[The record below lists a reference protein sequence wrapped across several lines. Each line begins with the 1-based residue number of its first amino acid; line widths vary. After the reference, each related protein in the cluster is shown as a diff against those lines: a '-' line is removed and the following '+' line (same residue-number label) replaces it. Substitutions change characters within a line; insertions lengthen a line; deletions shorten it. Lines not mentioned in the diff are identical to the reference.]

1 MSANPDHPDPAIRE
15 TPAHYETPSDTDTDR
30 VATDEEKQKW
40 VQSWRTAAVELAR
53 IDDEELRQLDDDS
66 VLASITGT
74 SLPVVDEVEVG
85 ERNGL
90 VTLQAWFT
98 RFRLLQLERTKKT
111 E

>member
-1 MSANPDHPDPAIRE
+1 MSEDHGSPNPTIRE
-15 TPAHYETPSDTDTDR
+15 MPAACELSSVADADR
-30 VATDEEKQKW
+30 EATEKEKLRW

-53 IDDEELRQLDDDS
+53 IDDEELRQLDDGS
-66 VLASITGT
+66 VLASITGAN
-74 SLPVVDEVEVG
+74 PPGVEEVEVG

-98 RFRLLQLERTKKT
+98 RFRLLQLERAGKT